1 MESSSSS
8 SSRGTKRARSPPTS
22 QPESETSIY
31 IRTRNL
37 YHKVVK
43 RMKHEY
49 DPNTPHFVK
58 RVTYI
63 SNSEHDA
70 RTTEKQVALMDN
82 ASHEAAKIY
91 VAFRDQLARID
102 QHRDEW
108 TQHGI
113 ESLLPK
119 GAVSDNQRVV
129 AEQIV
134 QREYDQLQMLV
145 TNQQVFFAAYFYY
158 YLSHKTEYKLSMI
171 PQDSRQYLF
180 IFQCSVDPTKCD
192 PRVIKRGRD
201 PTFDA
206 QSDLFDQI
214 LVYFSSNISV
224 INRMLNTTRGS
235 GGGGGR
241 GRKNKRASRRN
252 RRTRRQR

>member
-1 MESSSSS
+1 
-8 SSRGTKRARSPPTS
+8 
-22 QPESETSIY
+22 
-31 IRTRNL
+31 
-37 YHKVVK
+37 
-43 RMKHEY
+43 MKHEY
-49 DPNTPHFVK
+49 DPNAPHFVK

-70 RTTEKQVALMDN
+70 RTTDKQVALMDN

-119 GAVSDNQRVV
+119 GAVSDLTSNQRVV

-145 TNQQVFFAAYFYY
+145 TNQQVFFAAYLYY
-158 YLSHKTEYKLSMI
+158 YLSHKTEYKLSML
-171 PQDSRQYLF
+171 PRDSRQYLF

-224 INRMLNTTRGS
+224 VNRILNTTRG
-235 GGGGGR
+235 G
-241 GRKNKRASRRN
+241 GRKNKRASRRTRRT